1 MTPILLLSLKLSVVA
16 ILLAIGMLTTRR
28 EITYLWQRPK
38 LLMRSLLTM
47 YFLVPLVAILF
58 VTLLPLAPSLKIAVF
73 VLAIS
78 AGAPLLPKKLMGLG
92 SDEYV
97 LSLVVTA
104 SILAIFT
111 VPAWATAL
119 GPLFGRDSQLAPV
132 AVAIVIAQ
140 SFLVPLAIGMVF
152 RRFFPAKA
160 EVYADNIL
168 TVANLVL
175 TVSALL
181 LLGANWQLI
190 AKAGWPTLFALA
202 GLTLSALTVGHLMGG
217 KEPGERT
224 VLAVSCATRH
234 IGLAIL
240 VAAAVPGPKTAVF
253 VAAYIVSSAIVSIPY
268 LKWQSKVNVASE
280 KSSSE

>member
-1 MTPILLLSLKLSVVA
+1 MTPILLVSLKLSVVA
-16 ILLAIGMLTTRR
+16 LLLAIGMLTTRK
-28 EITYLWQRPK
+28 EITYLWHRPK
-38 LLMRSLLTM
+38 LLMRSLLAM

-58 VTLLPLAPSLKIAVF
+58 VTLLPLAPGLELAVF

-119 GPLFGRDSQLAPV
+119 SPLFGRDSQLAPFEV
-132 AVAIVIAQ
+132 AMVIAK
-140 SFLVPLAIGMVF
+140 SFLVPLAIGMLF

-160 EVYADNIL
+160 ELYADNIL
-168 TVANLVL
+168 TVAGLVL
-175 TVSALL
+175 IVSAVILLGVNWLL
-181 LLGANWQLI
+181 LV
-190 AKAGWPTLFALA
+190 KAGWLTLFALA
-202 GLTLSALTVGHLMGG
+202 GLTLSALIVGHLMGG

-224 VLAVSCATRH
+224 ALAVSCATRH
-234 IGLAIL
+234 LGLAIL
-240 VAAAVPGPKTAVF
+240 VASAAPGPKTAVF

-268 LKWQSKVNVASE
+268 LKWQGKVNITSAQKASE
-280 KSSSE
+280 